1 MVKHF
6 SHSHQLRLF
15 EVKSEEDDQE
25 IECSCC
31 ELKLTGSVY
40 KCTKRN
46 CSFCLHMN
54 CFELPREIKHRSH
67 PGHPLA
73 LLAGPPYDG
82 SSFLCDACGISGSA
96 FVYHCSVPEC
106 NYDLHV
112 QCCHCD
118 ETVNSRGHVHPLSL
132 VYSVEKEIGNHG
144 ELSCGVCDKDFPE
157 GFWIYFCKE
166 CGYGEH
172 LGCEATGD
180 EEKRTKEEEQEEED
194 EEDEC
199 EEEEDEE
206 DEYEEEEEE
215 EGDDDEMVL
224 IRRGE
229 LKRLHR
235 MLKSKDSTISIYQ
248 STNRQL
254 QQQLMLMHN
263 REIIARSRRMFRL

>member
-1 MVKHF
+1 M
-6 SHSHQLRLF
+6 
-15 EVKSEEDDQE
+15 
-25 IECSCC
+25 
-31 ELKLTGSVY
+31 
-40 KCTKRN
+40 
-46 CSFCLHMN
+46 
-54 CFELPREIKHRSH
+54 
-67 PGHPLA
+67 
-73 LLAGPPYDG
+73 
-82 SSFLCDACGISGSA
+82 
-96 FVYHCSVPEC
+96 
-106 NYDLHV
+106 
-112 QCCHCD
+112 
-118 ETVNSRGHVHPLSL
+118 
-132 VYSVEKEIGNHG
+132 
-144 ELSCGVCDKDFPE
+144 
-157 GFWIYFCKE
+157 
-166 CGYGEH
+166 
-172 LGCEATGD
+172 GCEATGD